1 VRTHDDDGGIGVVGM
16 DESEWVVLNGW
27 PELIVSSISSAL
39 RTTWTGWLA
48 RLGAGRRVTE
58 LARIESALAALQI
71 IMTTDTKERAQA
83 FVRRRFRWPGRCDAY
98 LALFL
103 ARSNQPMGNG
113 IGPSNQGI
121 CTSTISD
128 CVRCVSVRSR
138 SVLDVGWWLYVGR
151 DGDSGLVW
159 GVCARASGAG
169 EVFFLPVALTYAA
182 AWLVSLWYN
191 LVCLPGSFLGR
202 VEILFDSCLRPQHP
216 FGHIQQLFLP

>member
-1 VRTHDDDGGIGVVGM
+1 VHTHDDDGGIGVVGM

-27 PELIVSSISSAL
+27 PESVMSFISSAL
-39 RTTWTGWLA
+39 RTTQTGRLA

-138 SVLDVGWWLYVGR
+138 SVLDVGWWLHVGQ
-151 DGDSGLVW
+151 DGGSGLVW
-159 GVCARASGAG
+159 GGLCASERSGRC
-169 EVFFLPVALTYAA
+169 FFFQ
-182 AWLVSLWYN
+182 WLLHTRQ
-191 LVCLPGSFLGR
+191 LG
-202 VEILFDSCLRPQHP
+202 L
-216 FGHIQQLFLP
+216 